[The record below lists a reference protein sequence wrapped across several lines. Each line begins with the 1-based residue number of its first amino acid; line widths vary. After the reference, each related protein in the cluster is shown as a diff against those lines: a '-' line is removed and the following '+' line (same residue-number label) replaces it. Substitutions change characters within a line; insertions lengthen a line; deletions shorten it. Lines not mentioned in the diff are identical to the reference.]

1 MEIQVKFQK
10 IPVEISMKNQWKSNG
25 NRVGISNELQM
36 ENNWKSSWNSREI
49 SIKYQ
54 QKSIKNP
61 VEISV
66 RRK

>member
-1 MEIQVKFQK
+1 
-10 IPVEISMKNQWKSNG
+10 MKNQWKYNG
-25 NRVGISNELQM
+25 NQVGISNELQM

-54 QKSIKNP
+54 RKSIGYP

-66 RRK
+66 KHK